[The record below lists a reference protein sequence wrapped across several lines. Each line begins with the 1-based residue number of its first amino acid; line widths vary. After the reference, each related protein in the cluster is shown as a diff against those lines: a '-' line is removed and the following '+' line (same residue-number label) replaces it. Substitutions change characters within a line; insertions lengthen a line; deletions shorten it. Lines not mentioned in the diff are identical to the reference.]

1 MAIISHPQ
9 LGVMDLDSPI
19 HKVRPG
25 FNIGARNVIWRGT
38 QGNRRPE
45 SQLGTTLIPNG
56 FLPNTGT
63 NVTIGVHYDAN
74 KQRLFFFNYNSAGNH
89 GIYIYYTTVGT
100 FVRLIQT
107 GVNTSG
113 DPLDFLPYPRIS
125 SIDILY
131 GDGQSGDLLFFVDS
145 QLRPRKLNIN
155 RLLGGGYTNTKN
167 NFLKVIKAPPI
178 MAPQVTYENDY
189 TVTSNNLLNCLWQF
203 AYTLLYDDNEE
214 SVVSTASIVPLPP
227 TQFDPTKN
235 IPVSEGARIAAYL
248 QTGDQ
253 NVKKIRLYGRQTTSG
268 GTGGWQVIETLI
280 KADLAISDNTVYRYL
295 FYGNG
300 NYPAAD
306 PSFTVLLFD
315 EVPQQAN
322 AECLLNGNVI
332 AYGGITEGYN
342 YVNAN
347 IGVSSVNVNA
357 PYDTVNSALFF
368 GSPNGLFTGSQP
380 QITLY
385 LTGAGNN
392 DGFGNPTTLEHYPE
406 LLFVKAK
413 SNGSDIG
420 FSVAVVTTSIP
431 DNISRLQTAATTAGW
446 TFVSSNANSITIY
459 YPTGTVTLDAAFPQ
473 QLITS
478 SNPYNLDQ
486 FAHLPQAGYQY
497 GISYFDEDGRTN
509 GTVANAK
516 TQLTTP
522 AFSPS
527 SSQIP
532 QITVSISST
541 PPTWAAYWRPV
552 RTDNLTYSKW
562 LQWVSNSAYSN
573 SLATAAQQFGYFGIS
588 NIQDYNDNITS
599 TQNVVSY
606 QFSPGDRIRITG
618 RYATNGTFTP
628 LNLEYPILGSSVNPV
643 ANGITRTGTFVQIS
657 YPIADI
663 NANFK
668 LDGTEDFQNYQ
679 ITLFGNKPQNP
690 SGINVFFEVGSTYGI
705 GNPGTPIAYHMAN
718 VSPNVFEI
726 TDGDV
731 FFRTRQVPIGASY
744 NVPMG
749 DYIQGS
755 PYGTMWVNPGGGGTP
770 IVDNGIYAI
779 RGSVNKVAGLDNAHY
794 PTFGD
799 ADYDILN
806 ESAAILTA
814 RLEYTIN
821 VTDVTDPNGQFQAFI
836 KVAAPGNIITVYPV
850 LDLQTGLA
858 VGKVNTYTID
868 ATIPMP
874 AGSKLWPVN
883 FCQNQMSISPS
894 PMKVTFTRN
903 ISLNVFDFS
912 YSDIYNLRT
921 NADNRPSIVD
931 TSAQQTYF
939 STLFRYSQAYQLG
952 TNINNTNRFYPANFD
967 EFSKDNGDIRRLI
980 VWQKKVRVAQTRKW
994 GEIGIYS
1001 KFMTNN
1007 TGETTL
1013 IVSDTIITPNNIQYF
1028 EGDYGVGNQPD
1039 CIGVNGFQIWFVD
1052 PVRGVFC
1059 RLSLDGIKVLSE
1071 EAMVQTFAGA
1081 NLPPYLNQYNYQYGG
1096 QSSVLTAYNFVS
1108 YRDPE
1113 VLFAMQG
1120 GAAAPGV
1127 IGPSTLT
1134 GQTLSWNESKTG
1146 FQAFYDF
1153 APDAMVCGENV
1164 LYCFSNGQLYSL
1176 NNNTTY
1182 CNYFGVQQKP
1192 QITYVFNDFSIQKKS
1207 WMAMS
1212 QVANVPWNAP
1222 LIYTETETYPGQRQ
1236 ESKLI
1241 DQNFSLLEGVYHA
1254 SFLRDIHSP
1263 GTWVNGQYMK
1273 GTYLAAQLQP
1283 TDGSKLSFL
1292 SDIYIKFNDSPLT
1305 AK

>member
-9 LGVMDLDSPI
+9 LGIMDLDSPLT
-19 HKVRPG
+19 KVRPG

-38 QGNRRPE
+38 QGSRRPE
-45 SQLGTTLIPNG
+45 SQLGTTLIPNAY
-56 FLPNTGT
+56 LPNTGT

-113 DPLDFLPYPRIS
+113 DPLAFLPYPRIS

-155 RLLGGGYTNTKN
+155 RLLNGGYTNTKS

-178 MAPQVTYENDY
+178 AAPQVTYENDY
-189 TVTSNNLLNCLWQF
+189 IVTANSLQNCLWQF

-227 TQFDPTKN
+227 YQFDPTKN
-235 IPVSEGARIAAYL
+235 LPVSEGARIAAYL

-253 NVKKIRLYGRQTTSG
+253 NVKKIRLYGRQTTSA

-280 KADLAISDNTVYRYL
+280 KSDLSIADNTVYKYL

-315 EVPQQAN
+315 YVPLQAN
-322 AECLLNGNVI
+322 AQCLLNGNVV
-332 AYGGITEGYN
+332 AYGGITEGYD
-342 YVNAN
+342 YVNGN
-347 IGVSSVNVNA
+347 ISVTATNVNV
-357 PYDTVNSALFF
+357 PDYTINSSLFF
-368 GSPNGLFTGSQP
+368 GASNGILTGSQP
-380 QITLY
+380 QFTFY
-385 LTGAGNN
+385 LTGVGTN
-392 DGFGNPTTLEHYPE
+392 DGFGNPNSLWYPP
-406 LLFVKAK
+406 LQFTIRAK
-413 SNGSDIG
+413 SNGSDVG
-420 FSVAVVTTSIP
+420 FSYNNVGTSDIP
-431 DNISRLQTAATTAGW
+431 TLLTQLKSAATTAGW
-446 TFVSSNANSITIY
+446 TIVSTQSNSFTAY
-459 YPTGTVTLDAAFPQ
+459 YPSGTVTLDTTFIQGLAT
-473 QLITS
+473 TS
-478 SNPYNLDQ
+478 FTYNLDQ
-486 FAHLPQAGYQY
+486 FAHLPQAAYQY
-497 GISYFDEDGRTN
+497 AAEYLDEDGRTN
-509 GTVANAK
+509 GAIANVK
-516 TQLTTP
+516 TQITTP
-522 AFSPS
+522 SFSS
-527 SSQIP
+527 GSVQIP
-532 QITVSISST
+532 QITLTLSNT
-541 PPTWAAYWRPV
+541 PPSWAAYWRPL

-562 LQWVSNSAYSN
+562 LQWLSNSAYGN
-573 SLATAAQQFGYFGIS
+573 SLATAAQQYGYFGIS
-588 NIQDYNDNITS
+588 NIQDYNNNIIS

-618 RYATNGTFTP
+618 RYAANGSFTP
-628 LNLEYPILGSSVNPV
+628 LNLEYPILGTAVNPV
-643 ANGITRTGTFVQIS
+643 TNGITQTGTFVQIS
-657 YPIADI
+657 YPSADI

-668 LDGTEDFQNYQ
+668 LDGTTDFQNYQ
-679 ITLFGNKPQNP
+679 ITLFAYKPQNP
-690 SGINVFFEVGSTYGI
+690 NGTNVLYEMGQTYGI
-705 GNPGTPIAYHMAN
+705 GNPGQPSAYHMGN
-718 VSPNVFEI
+718 VGDNMVSI

-731 FFRTRQVPIGASY
+731 FYRTRQVPIGAVY

-749 DYIQGS
+749 AYIQGS
-755 PYGTMWVNPGGGGTP
+755 PYGTMWMNPGGGGTP

-794 PTFGD
+794 PTYGD
-799 ADYDILN
+799 ADYDIWN
-806 ESAAILTA
+806 KSASILTV

-836 KVAAPGNIITVYPV
+836 KVIDSTNNVTVYPV
-850 LDLQTGLA
+850 LYLQTGLS
-858 VGKVNTYTID
+858 VGKVNTYVID

-874 AGSKLWPVN
+874 AVSKLWPVN

-894 PMKVTFTRN
+894 QMKVTFTRN

-921 NADNRPSIVD
+921 NADNRPSVVD
-931 TSAQQTYF
+931 TNAKQTYF
-939 STLFRYSQAYQLG
+939 STLFRYSQADQLG
-952 TNINNTNRFYPANFD
+952 TNINNSNRFYPDNFD
-967 EFSKDNGDIRRLI
+967 EFSKDFGDIRRLI
-980 VWQKKVRVAQTRKW
+980 VWQRKVRVAQTRRW

-1001 KFMTNN
+1001 KFMKNN

-1039 CIGVNGFQIWFVD
+1039 CIGINGFQIWFTD
-1052 PVRGVFC
+1052 PVRGVFG

-1071 EAMVQTFAGA
+1071 EAMVQSFTGRA
-1081 NLPPYLNQYNYQYGG
+1081 LTPYLNAYTYPFGG
-1096 QSSVLTAYNFVS
+1096 QSSILCAYNFVQD
-1108 YRDPE
+1108 RDPE
-1113 VLFAMQG
+1113 VLFVMQ
-1120 GAAAPGV
+1120 PGTS
-1127 IGPSTLT
+1127 GPSTIQ

-1153 APDAMVCGENV
+1153 APDAVISCENT
-1164 LYCFSNGQLYSL
+1164 LYMFSNGQMYSL
-1176 NNNTTY
+1176 TNTSQY
-1182 CNYFGVQQKP
+1182 CNYFETQFVP
-1192 QITYVFNDFSIQKKS
+1192 QLTYVFNDFSIQKKS

-1222 LIYTETETYPGQRQ
+1222 LIYTQSETYPGQRQ

-1241 DQNFSLLEGVYHA
+1241 DQNFTLLEGMQHA
-1254 SFLRDIHSP
+1254 SFLRDTKSP
-1263 GTWVNGQYMK
+1263 GGWINGQFLK
-1273 GTYLAAQLQP
+1273 GSYLVAQLQP
-1283 TDGSKLSFL
+1283 TDGSKFNFL
-1292 SDIYIKFNDSPLT
+1292 SDIYIKFNDSALT